1 MLASEI
7 VSALER
13 GHITEAEAIE
23 QSLVESIDSLYAK
36 AGLDRR
42 QACEERQQ
50 NPQADR
56 KPPSAVSLL
65 PRARL

>member
-36 AGLDRR
+36 AGLEHEDARWGCDRVEWPKQMAQGR
-42 QACEERQQ
+42 
-50 NPQADR
+50 
-56 KPPSAVSLL
+56 
-65 PRARL
+65 